1 MSLFINT
8 NIASLYAQNNVA
20 NSQNALATSIQR
32 LSSGLRINSAKDDAA
47 GMAIA
52 ARMTSQIGG
61 LTQAAQNANDGIS
74 MAQTAEGALA
84 QVVNDLQTMRNL
96 AVQAANGTNSASD
109 RASLQSNIA
118 QLQNDISQIAA
129 NTQYNGLNL
138 LDGSLSNVQFQ
149 TGANAGQTINA
160 TIGNASANA
169 IGDNTA
175 SSVSSAAATSMVG
188 VSAAVADNAAHNNL
202 Y

>member
-20 NSQNALATSIQR
+20 NSQNALALSIQR

-47 GMAIA
+47 GMAIT

-61 LTQAAQNANDGIS
+61 MTQAAQNANDGIS
-74 MAQTAEGALA
+74 LAQTAEGALA
-84 QVVNDLQTMRNL
+84 QVTNDLQTMRNL
-96 AVQAANGTNSASD
+96 AVQAANGTNSAGD
-109 RASLQSNIA
+109 RASLQASIA
-118 QLQNDISQIAA
+118 QLQSDISQISA

-149 TGANAGQTINA
+149 IGANAGQVINA
-160 TIGNASANA
+160 SVGNASANA
-169 IGDNTA
+169 IGDNYASSATGASSTSMNAATA
-175 SSVSSAAATSMVG
+175 SVTTG
-188 VSAAVADNAAHNNL
+188 I
-202 Y
+202 

>member
-20 NSQNALATSIQR
+20 NSQSALATSIQR

-61 LTQAAQNANDGIS
+61 MTQAAQNANDGIS
-74 MAQTAEGALA
+74 LAQTAEGALA
-84 QVVNDLQTMRNL
+84 QVTNDLQTMRNL
-96 AVQAANGTNSASD
+96 AVQAANGTNSAGD
-109 RASLQSNIA
+109 RASIQASIT
-118 QLQNDISQIAA
+118 QLQADINQIAN

-138 LDGSLSNVQFQ
+138 LDGSLTNVQFQ
-149 TGANAGQTINA
+149 VGANANQTINA
-160 TIGNASANA
+160 SVG
-169 IGDNTA
+169 TA
-175 SSVSSAAATSMVG
+175 QWQLRLATTTMLQHPPVLAKTAKRHCAG
-188 VSAAVADNAAHNNL
+188 RP
-202 Y
+202 